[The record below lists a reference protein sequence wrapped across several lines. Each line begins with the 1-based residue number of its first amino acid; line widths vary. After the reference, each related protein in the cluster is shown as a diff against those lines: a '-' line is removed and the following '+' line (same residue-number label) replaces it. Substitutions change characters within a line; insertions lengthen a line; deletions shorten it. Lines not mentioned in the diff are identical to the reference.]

1 MFPYLVI
8 GVAQWLQKGENG
20 QSYPYPSLLQ
30 AVINLLALKMGAKFP
45 RTLSGLLEIFSHP
58 VQEWWPEEIPA
69 QFFSTEPLIEDGALS
84 YEAVSYLDNLTEADN
99 IHYNASLAQIEL
111 VVDNLKFRALFERL
125 RQNFVADPVVTQEE
139 YVKLRRF
146 LIENPYPNITEIS
159 QTFSETKYISFADVS
174 GLYVKA
180 NELASLMQF
189 PDENKKPYFWL
200 CPSCGPLI
208 VRNGQLESV
217 KPQMCSFYCP
227 GQKEGWRKIVPGR
240 KRMVLRRGIHL
251 RTHLPGIPELDLF
264 DWLLSQQQ
272 KSPQFLQGVV
282 LWPRIDMYDIQIKFV
297 DSTWAIDVKNYRNPY
312 RLGEQIKTL
321 YGEGELQ
328 WDRGFY
334 VYPGYRERQQ
344 VNYGEVA
351 RQQVAGSVS
360 GIEIVSDDYLKG
372 LVTEKIRMLE
382 EGGRH
387 V

>member
-1 MFPYLVI
+1 
-8 GVAQWLQKGENG
+8 
-20 QSYPYPSLLQ
+20 
-30 AVINLLALKMGAKFP
+30 
-45 RTLSGLLEIFSHP
+45 
-58 VQEWWPEEIPA
+58 
-69 QFFSTEPLIEDGALS
+69 
-84 YEAVSYLDNLTEADN
+84 
-99 IHYNASLAQIEL
+99 
-111 VVDNLKFRALFERL
+111 
-125 RQNFVADPVVTQEE
+125 
-139 YVKLRRF
+139 
-146 LIENPYPNITEIS
+146 
-159 QTFSETKYISFADVS
+159 
-174 GLYVKA
+174 
-180 NELASLMQF
+180 
-189 PDENKKPYFWL
+189 
-200 CPSCGPLI
+200 
-208 VRNGQLESV
+208 
-217 KPQMCSFYCP
+217 
-227 GQKEGWRKIVPGR
+227 
-240 KRMVLRRGIHL
+240 MVLRRGIHL